1 MKILIIFA
9 VILTLTLSGAT
20 KVSAQSSGR
29 GTYGCIVIGGVCL
42 NDPIKNHC
50 SSGFK
55 PGDCSLFPIASC
67 TGTREC
73 VTAGAKPDIPEADR
87 MVQCEGKEAINTAIG
102 CIPIDQKGLTEFLLK
117 WGVGLAGG
125 VSIGLSVYAG
135 IIIMTSNGDPKKL
148 QGGKELLTASIAG
161 AALVVFSA
169 FILRILGVD
178 ILGLFA

>member
-1 MKILIIFA
+1 MKNLIIFTA
-9 VILTLTLSGAT
+9 VLIFTLSITNEA
-20 KVSAQSSGR
+20 SAQSSGR
-29 GTYGCIVIGGVCL
+29 GTYGCAVIGGVCI
-42 NDPIKNHC
+42 NNPTANHC

-73 VTAGAKPDIPEADR
+73 VTTGAQPDIPEADR

-117 WGVGLAGG
+117 WGVGIAGG
-125 VSIGLSVYAG
+125 ISILMAVYAG
-135 IIIMTSNGDPKKL
+135 IIIMTSDGDPKKL